1 MVSVTHSLSAAQ
13 DQSGGDFSLDFLA
26 EGLGEDDRARLA
38 LALEMIVP
46 LYAGRKL
53 GTGEEMARH
62 ALGMALVVAS
72 LNLDVETRLAG
83 LLFAVASELE
93 HARERLAADFGE
105 AVAQLVDGLKRLNGL
120 RLVTK
125 ANAGSAQVK
134 AQSEILRKMMLSMSE
149 DVRVVILRLASRTQS
164 LRYYVDHPCDDR
176 EDVARESLDI
186 YAPLANRLGM
196 WQLKWELEDLSFRF
210 LHPETYKR
218 IARMLDE
225 KRGEREDFITE
236 AVARLSGELAAVGIQ
251 AEVYGRP
258 KHLYSIWNKMRG
270 KDLDFEQ
277 VYDVRALRVLV
288 EDVKDCYT
296 ALGIVHQIWHPIPKE
311 FDDYISHPKGNYYRS
326 LHTAVVA
333 EDGRALEVQ
342 IRTYEMHR
350 HAELGVAAHWRYK
363 EKSSVKSSIK
373 ADTAYDDKIAWLRQL
388 LSWRDEITDSS
399 EWVEQYK
406 RAAFD
411 DTIYVFTPQGRVLD
425 LAQGATPV
433 DFAYRLHTDLG
444 HRCRGARVD
453 GALVP
458 LNTPLKNG
466 QRVEIVTAKQ
476 GGPSRDWLNPQ
487 QGYLATHQA
496 KAKVK
501 RWFSSLEEAQTLA
514 QGRAFIAREL
524 QREGAT
530 QANIEELANK
540 LGFEHS
546 DNLYLAAGRSEVGP
560 RQLQIALHG
569 EEKPPEEP
577 EVALRK
583 SKSNGGSSGVLIVG
597 VDKLLTQLGRC
608 CKPAP
613 PDAIAGYVTR
623 GKGVSIHRLDCSN
636 FAHMAAG
643 APERVISADWGEQAG
658 NGGSAYYPVAIHVD
672 AQDRQGLLRD
682 ISEVL
687 SREKI
692 NVTAVNTLSKAGA
705 ARMAFT
711 VEVSGVPQLQRALQ
725 LIREVSGVSQAER
738 A

>member
-1 MVSVTHSLSAAQ
+1 MVSVTHSLSATR
-13 DQSGGDFSLDFLA
+13 DESGGDVSLDLLA
-26 EGLGEDDRARLA
+26 AGLGEEDRRRLA
-38 LALEMIVP
+38 RALDMIGP
-46 LYAGRKL
+46 LYAGRRL
-53 GTGEEMARH
+53 GTGEDMARH

-93 HARERLAADFGE
+93 HAREHLSAEFGE
-105 AVAQLVDGLKRLNGL
+105 AVAHLVDGLKRLNGL
-120 RLVTK
+120 RLVTR
-125 ANAGSAQVK
+125 ARASGGVEVK

-149 DVRVVILRLASRTQS
+149 DVRVVILRLASRVQS
-164 LRYYVDHPCDDR
+164 LRYYADHPSENR
-176 EDVARESLDI
+176 EEVARESLDI
-186 YAPLANRLGM
+186 YAPLANRLGV
-196 WQLKWELEDLSFRF
+196 WQLKWELEDMSFRF
-210 LHPETYKR
+210 LHPDTYKR
-218 IARMLDE
+218 IAKMLDE
-225 KRGEREDFITE
+225 KRAEREGFISS
-236 AVARLSGELAAVGIQ
+236 AVERVSAELAAVGIK

-258 KHLYSIWNKMRG
+258 KHIYSIWNKMRG
-270 KDLDFEQ
+270 KDLDFEE

-288 EDVKDCYT
+288 DDVKDCYT
-296 ALGIVHQIWHPIPKE
+296 ALGIVHQLWQPISKE

-326 LHTAVVA
+326 LHTAVMA
-333 EDGRALEVQ
+333 EDGRSLEVQ

-363 EKSSVKSSIK
+363 EKGSVK
-373 ADTAYDDKIAWLRQL
+373 ADSAYDDKIAWLRQL
-388 LSWRDEITDSS
+388 LSWRDEITDTS

-411 DTIYVFTPQGRVLD
+411 DTIYVLTPQGRVLD
-425 LAQGATPV
+425 LTQGATPV

-453 GALVP
+453 GQLVP

-466 QRVEIVTAKQ
+466 QRVEIVAAKQ

-501 RWFSSLEEAQTLA
+501 RWFTAQEEAQTLA
-514 QGRAFIAREL
+514 QGRAFIVREL

-546 DNLYLAAGRSEVGP
+546 DNLYLAAGRNEVGP

-569 EEKPPEEP
+569 EEKPVEEP
-577 EVALRK
+577 EVPLRK
-583 SKSNGGSSGVLIVG
+583 SKSGGSSGVLIVG

-643 APERVISADWGEQAG
+643 APERVISADWGEAAG
-658 NGGSAYYPVAIHVD
+658 HGGSAYYPVAIHVE

-692 NVTAVNTLSKAGA
+692 NVTAVNTLSKAGS

-711 VEVSGVPQLQRALQ
+711 VEVSGLPQLERALQ
-725 LIREVSGVSQAER
+725 HIREVSGVMQAER